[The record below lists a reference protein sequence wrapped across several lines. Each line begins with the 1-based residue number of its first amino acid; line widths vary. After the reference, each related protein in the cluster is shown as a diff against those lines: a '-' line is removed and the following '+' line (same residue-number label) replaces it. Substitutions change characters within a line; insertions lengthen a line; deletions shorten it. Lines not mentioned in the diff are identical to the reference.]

1 LKSLHSSI
9 NYKAIKRE
17 EQKKTNPFE
26 GSYNLSKKT
35 IDFIEQTASHL
46 RQEKRRNPRE
56 NFQTRVKI
64 QNLRS
69 LSGFS
74 TESHRLDFL
83 VTGLLFIVLPVLLAG
98 QFPPVQTEESTKD
111 CTNTYIQT
119 ELKQRK

>member
-9 NYKAIKRE
+9 NYRAIKRE

-56 NFQTRVKI
+56 LPNTSKDTE
-64 QNLRS
+64 L
-69 LSGFS
+69 
-74 TESHRLDFL
+74 TESQW
-83 VTGLLFIVLPVLLAG
+83 LLYREP
-98 QFPPVQTEESTKD
+98 
-111 CTNTYIQT
+111 
-119 ELKQRK
+119 